1 MNPLRYF
8 FGRAMQIVG
17 LVSLTYVVFMFFT
30 SMGMEPLLIGT
41 VVGASCF
48 YVGTL
53 ILGRGSA

>member
-1 MNPLRYF
+1 
-8 FGRAMQIVG
+8 MQIVG

-53 ILGRGSA
+53 ILGRGSP